1 MTSSSRHLLAAAAL
15 VAAAL
20 LALPAQAGPGAH
32 GPNGEHL
39 DGPAA
44 TQAASRAVPRME
56 THSEAFELVATLA
69 GGELSLLIDRF
80 DTNEPVLAATVEI
93 EFEGHSAKAKFHEDH
108 GDYAVADEAFLK
120 ALSAPGE
127 HALVFTITAGEQADL
142 LDGVLKVSPE
152 GAAAAEGHRHG
163 HDHAGGAADD
173 HDHDDHASTS
183 RLAWLAGALAVLSA
197 IAGGS
202 WLLRRRA
209 QRNGRSA

>member
-1 MTSSSRHLLAAAAL
+1 MKLFPRYPLAVAALAVAMLAA
-15 VAAAL
+15 
-20 LALPAQAGPGAH
+20 LPVQAGPGAH

-44 TQAASRAVPRME
+44 AQVSTSAVPRLE

-69 GGELSLLIDRF
+69 GGELSVLIDRF
-80 DTNEPVLAATVEI
+80 DSNEPVLGAMVEI

-127 HALVFTITAGEQADL
+127 HAVVFTITAGNQADL
-142 LDGVLKVSPE
+142 LDGVLKVRAEGTAAAGGPGHDDGHAA
-152 GAAAAEGHRHG
+152 GAAA
-163 HDHAGGAADD
+163 DHEHHQAP
-173 HDHDDHASTS
+173 TS
-183 RLAWLAGALAVLSA
+183 RVMWLAGALAVLSA

-209 QRNGRSA
+209 QRTGRNA